1 MSDVSARRWGELKD
15 AFAALVDMPM
25 NEREHRLA
33 SLARTDPMLH
43 AEVVNLLTA
52 DARADEVLRDVAGPP
67 ADDALPRLPSDP
79 FGLTGTTISHFRVL
93 DVLGCGGM
101 GVVYRAEDV
110 RLGRTVALK
119 FLLRQLS
126 FDASAKE
133 RFLKEARAASALDHP
148 NVCTLYEAGQAEN
161 GRLFLAMACYEGDT
175 LKARLADGAALD
187 IAEAIGIAL
196 QTLRGLASAH
206 RAGIVHRDLKPGN
219 LMLGTDGT
227 ARILD
232 FGLARARDDL
242 DLTAPGLPPGTVR
255 YMSPEQLGGGRVDQ
269 RTDLWSFGVVLHE
282 MLTGCSPFR
291 RGHDLSTMHSILH
304 DTPPPMSQ
312 QRADIPPALDA
323 VVERLLRKEPDER
336 YTTADDVIADLTTAS
351 AGGLIAGTQGVRRSL
366 RHRHRRVLRVA
377 AALLVLAAGV
387 GGAVAAARGSGSAPT
402 AVGADAGSN
411 DAGAGVDGGANGSV
425 PANSIAVL
433 TFADLSASDA
443 DEYYSDGIAE
453 EILTALHRVREL
465 RVTSRT
471 SAFSFRDT
479 YLPPRE
485 IASLLGVRTLLGG
498 SVRRTGD
505 RVRVTAW
512 IIDAPSDREVWSRS
526 FEGTVTDIAAVQT
539 EIARAVVAAVEVQL
553 DANHEVV
560 VPRATLSHTAH
571 ESYLH
576 GLFHWHR
583 RTPADVH
590 EAIRYF
596 DEAIR
601 LDPAYAKAYAGL
613 TLAHAVLP
621 ILTGTD
627 AAAAVPLVEAAAA
640 RALALDTSL
649 ADPYAALG
657 YVYHQQ
663 WRWADAERAFSRA
676 LELDPRHNTA
686 LQWSGEH
693 SAKMG
698 RAADA
703 ERLLRRAVA
712 LDPLSVIAHT
722 NLGLVLRLGGR
733 SADAIAQ
740 FEHVAT
746 IDPGFAIAYLFLFR
760 ERLMTRDLAGAI
772 EAGRT
777 WATLS
782 GRDDPDELE
791 TAARAVLGGGSR
803 SDAIAVLDRW
813 KESNFHLVDL
823 LIVAVMLGETE
834 RALDALERGLDQ
846 RNPMMSSIRAMYSL
860 GPLRNEPRFQHVLQQ
875 MRFP

>member
-1 MSDVSARRWGELKD
+1 MSAQRWGDLKD
-15 AFAALVDMPM
+15 AFAELVDMPADKQ
-25 NEREHRLA
+25 EPRLA
-33 SLARTDPMLH
+33 SLARIDPGLH
-43 AEVVNLLTA
+43 ADLVGLLAA
-52 DARADEVLRDVAGPP
+52 DARAHDLLRDVGGPLS
-67 ADDALPRLPSDP
+67 DDALPCLPSDP

-119 FLLRQLS
+119 FLLPQFS
-126 FDASAKE
+126 FDVSAKE

-161 GRLFLAMACYEGDT
+161 GRLFLAMACYDGDT

-187 IAEAIGIAL
+187 TAEAIAIAL
-196 QTLRGLASAH
+196 QVLRGLAGAH

-291 RGHDLSTMHSILH
+291 RGHDLSTVHSILH
-304 DTPPPMSQ
+304 DTPRPMSQ
-312 QRADIPPALDA
+312 QRAGIPPALDA

-336 YTTADDVIADLTTAS
+336 YTSADDVIADLTAA
-351 AGGLIAGTQGVRRSL
+351 AGDLVAGTPGVRRFSRQ
-366 RHRHRRVLRVA
+366 RHRPILPVA

-387 GGAVAAARGSGSAPT
+387 GGAVAAARGGGTATT
-402 AVGADAGSN
+402 AVGADAGAR
-411 DAGAGVDGGANGSV
+411 DARAGVPVDANGSV
-425 PANSIAVL
+425 PQNSIAVL

-443 DEYYSDGIAE
+443 DDYYSDGIAE
-453 EILTALHRVREL
+453 EILNALHRVREL

-471 SAFSFRDT
+471 SAFSFRDS

-485 IASLLGVRTLLGG
+485 IAHLLGVRTLLGG
-498 SVRRTGD
+498 SIRRTGG

-512 IIDAPSDREVWSRS
+512 IIDAPADREVWSRS
-526 FEGTVTDIAAVQT
+526 FEGVVTDIAAVQT
-539 EIARAVVAAVEVQL
+539 EIARAVVNAIEVQL
-553 DANHEVV
+553 DADREVV
-560 VPRATLSHTAH
+560 VPRSTLSHTAH

-601 LDPAYAKAYAGL
+601 LDPTYAKAYAGL

-627 AAAAVPLVEAAAA
+627 AAAAVPVIEAAAA
-640 RALALDTSL
+640 RALAIDSSL

-657 YVYHQQ
+657 YAYHQQ

-676 LELDPRHNTA
+676 LELDPRHTTA

-698 RAADA
+698 RAAYA
-703 ERLLRRAVA
+703 EQLLRRAVS
-712 LDPLSVIAHT
+712 LDPLSVIAHA

-733 SADAIAQ
+733 SQDAIAQ
-740 FEHVAT
+740 FEHAAT
-746 IDPGFAIAYLFLFR
+746 LDPGFAIAYLFLFR
-760 ERLMTRDLAGAI
+760 ERLVTRDLAGAI

-782 GRDDPDELE
+782 GRGDPDELE
-791 TAARAVLGGGSR
+791 AVARGALGAGPRFAAL
-803 SDAIAVLDRW
+803 AILDRW

-834 RALDALERGLDQ
+834 RALDALEHGLEQ
-846 RNPMMSSIRAMYSL
+846 HNPLMSSIRTMYWL
-860 GPLRNEPRFQHVLQQ
+860 GPLRSEPRFQHVLHQ